1 MTEQQPAIV
10 PDDKDWT
17 WVLERPCP
25 ECGFDTAAID
35 GVDVAVEL
43 TRAGSALADRFDMGG

>member
-1 MTEQQPAIV
+1 MPGIRLRV
-10 PDDKDWT
+10 RLDDKDWT